1 MVNPAVDL
9 HGARWRKS
17 TRSGGAQQCVEVAD
31 LHRQQGI
38 RDSKNPTGPTLV
50 FAPVAFAAFLDGV
63 KSDQTKQ

>member
-1 MVNPAVDL
+1 MVNPAADL

-31 LHRQQGI
+31 LQRQQAI

-50 FAPVAFAAFLDGV
+50 FAPDAFAAFLDGV
-63 KSDQTKQ
+63 KIDQTTH